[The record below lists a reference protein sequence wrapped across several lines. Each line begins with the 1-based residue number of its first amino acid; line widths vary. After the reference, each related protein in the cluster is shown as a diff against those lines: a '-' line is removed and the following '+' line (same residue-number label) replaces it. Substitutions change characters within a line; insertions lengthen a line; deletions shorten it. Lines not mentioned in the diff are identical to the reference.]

1 MHKMDCRVLFSNMAK
16 YMPVL

>member
-16 YMPVL
+16 YVPVL